1 MSDQFTAFELQELA
15 TSTKNY
21 FILNITNPTYYDWL
35 KSKGTVQQC
44 YLDYINKN
52 HSEPK
57 LIDEKIDMIR
67 NIIYAVIKPFSNQFF
82 YWTLLLLIL
91 HKFNF
96 RKPVM
101 KIILAHYVLRS
112 VGDILDQLGNLMGTY
127 FHYEIDSND
136 HSFYCKNDGSV
147 ERFPLKW
154 LVTRQIANIFWYTGE
169 IAGDWYP
176 LLRTRAVA
184 REQKSIWFVYITCA
198 MFNLSKIALIVL
210 HFTLSPTKLY
220 RADGVFNEEI
230 VSNFYNTYWI
240 NQTCVIICSFIYDF
254 AVFLVLKR
262 QIFNKT
268 KSDYGFLKKF
278 RSISE
283 YRIYISAFVG
293 ILGLPIILITLGFKF
308 YYYYGK
314 DMKSLNFSF
323 EDLRLLIS
331 NLQYYMIFIDQIML
345 FRSRDD
351 SSLGETTTS
360 VTTAGGFSS
369 NGYNKPMSANNFS
382 SNQFIKPYNLDSKIF
397 YSNLNNLNSGGTLT
411 NSGISGI
418 NNNHFN
424 YSNNNNGSFGRNIK
438 ASNYD
443 YKW

>member
-1 MSDQFTAFELQELA
+1 MSTTFTDLERQQLA
-15 TSTKNY
+15 ISSKEY
-21 FILNITNPTYYDWL
+21 FILNITNPNYFDWL

-44 YLDYINKN
+44 YIDYMASN
-52 HSEPK
+52 HSEEQ
-57 LIDEKIDMIR
+57 LISNKIDMIR

-112 VGDILDQLGNLMGTY
+112 IGDILDQLGNLMGTY
-127 FHYEIDSND
+127 FHYEEDINKVLS
-136 HSFYCKNDGSV
+136 CVNDGSV

-184 REQKSIWFVYITCA
+184 REQKSIWFVYITCG
-198 MFNLSKIALIVL
+198 MFNLSKLVLIVL

-220 RADGVFNEEI
+220 KADGVFNSE
-230 VSNFYNTYWI
+230 VVNNFYNTYWI

-254 AVFLVLKR
+254 AVFMVLKR

-293 ILGLPIILITLGFKF
+293 ILGLPVILVTLGFKF
-308 YYYYGK
+308 YYYYK
-314 DMKSLNFSF
+314 VDMKGLNFSF

-351 SSLGETTTS
+351 SSMGDTTTS
-360 VTTAGGFSS
+360 VTTVGAFSN
-369 NGYNKPMSANNFS
+369 NGYSKPTSVNNYS
-382 SNQFIKPYNLDSKIF
+382 SNQYIKPYNVDSKLF
-397 YSNLNNLNSGGTLT
+397 YSNLNNLNTGSTLT
-411 NSGISGI
+411 NNGY
-418 NNNHFN
+418 NNSQYN
-424 YSNNNNGSFGRNIK
+424 YSNNASNLSVGRN
-438 ASNYD
+438 
-443 YKW
+443 YKGSYYENKW